1 MAGRVGLGPVFAF
14 EWLMTS
20 RRWQAYAMRSLTVLF
35 LLAAMTLVWFE
46 SDPSWRRSGQMS
58 IRQQAQVGQAF
69 FGTTAML
76 LLGLVGLSAPAAT
89 AGSICLDKARG
100 NLTLLFATDLSNTE
114 IVLGKLG
121 ARLVPVLGLIL
132 CAAPVLAIGTLFG
145 GIDPVGLIGSLLV
158 ILAVAIFGCSLAL
171 TLSIWGKKTHEVLM
185 MAYVFGI
192 LYLLA
197 APISLGLFEL
207 LPRNWRGSQLTL
219 FHELLRFNPVFLVL
233 SAVEPMPMM
242 RPVTF
247 QTNLA
252 FLCLGLTVS
261 ASLIGVSIW
270 RIRSV
275 VVGQL
280 GKVER
285 GRERRRS
292 LRARLAGA
300 IESDRFAR
308 MAPGTAGVSRKLRS
322 LWPSP
327 SLDHNP
333 VYWRECQRKQPTRM
347 DLISWGIYILFCG
360 GFSIYAIQLALSGQ
374 TWGMGLGVFV
384 NVVQVPLG
392 LLLLSVS
399 AATSLSEER
408 QRGSLDVLMVTP
420 MSTRSIVWG
429 KWRGAFRSVPPLL
442 ILPIGVALAQ
452 STSSGRFGAVALLA
466 ALILAYGA
474 AITSLGLALATWTSR
489 MGKAVGLTTGI
500 YVFLSIGWPFFAML
514 LFANW
519 AENTALGIAAAS
531 PFFGVGVYNALIADQ
546 GPPRA
551 FASQTFWVLFWTVAY
566 LGLTVGLLM
575 ATLQS
580 FNRCLGRMDDATE
593 GFGDDWEGERSPS
606 EDQRLNPGSAP
617 TSSVSPDSESLI
629 SRA

>member
-1 MAGRVGLGPVFAF
+1 MARRIGLGPVFAF

-20 RRWQAYAMRSLTVLF
+20 RRWQAYAMRSLTVLI

-46 SDPSWRRSGQMS
+46 SYAGRSGGRELS

-69 FGTTAML
+69 FGTTAMI
-76 LLGLVGLSAPAAT
+76 LLGLVGLAAPAAT

-114 IVLGKLG
+114 IVLGKLA

-171 TLSIWGKKTHEVLM
+171 ALSIWGRKTHEVLI
-185 MAYVFGI
+185 ATYVFGI
-192 LYLLA
+192 LYLMA

-207 LPRNWRGSQLTL
+207 VPRNWRWTQMNV
-219 FHELLRFNPVFLVL
+219 FEELLRFNPVFLVL
-233 SAVEPMPMM
+233 STIETPPIM

-247 QTNLA
+247 GTNVQ
-252 FLCLGLTVS
+252 FLGLGLAAS
-261 ASLIGVSIW
+261 AGLMGLSIW
-270 RIRSV
+270 RLRSV

-285 GRERRRS
+285 GGTRRRS
-292 LRARLAGA
+292 IRSHLTGA

-308 MAPGTAGVSRKLRS
+308 VAPGTARVSRWIRGA
-322 LWPSP
+322 WPAP
-327 SLDHNP
+327 SLDRNP
-333 VYWRECQRKQPTRM
+333 VYWRECQRKRPSRL
-347 DLISWGIYILFCG
+347 DLISWSIYILFCG
-360 GFSIYAIQLALSGQ
+360 GFSLSAIFLMLSGEN
-374 TWGMGLGVFV
+374 WGAGMGVFV

-408 QRGSLDVLMVTP
+408 QRGSLDVLLVTP

-429 KWRGAFRSVPPLL
+429 KWCGAFRSVPPLL
-442 ILPIGVALAQ
+442 ILPIGVALAL
-452 STSSGRFGAVALLA
+452 STESGHVWAVALLA

-474 AITSLGLALATWTSR
+474 AITSLGLALATWTNR
-489 MGKAVGLTTGI
+489 MGRAVGLTTGI
-500 YVFLSIGWPFFAML
+500 YVFVSIAWPFLAML
-514 LFANW
+514 LFGNR
-519 AENTALGIAAAS
+519 AENLGLGIASAS
-531 PFFGVGVYNALIADQ
+531 PFFGVGAYSALIADE
-546 GPPRA
+546 GPRSA
-551 FASQTFWVLFWTVAY
+551 FASQTFWVLFWTMAN
-566 LGLTVGLLM
+566 LGIAGGLLLV
-575 ATLQS
+575 TVQS
-580 FNRCLGRMDDATE
+580 FNPCLGRIDDPTE
-593 GFGDDWEGERSPS
+593 GFGGEL
-606 EDQRLNPGSAP
+606 EDEPIIPANPRAETGSAR
-617 TSSVSPDSESLI
+617 TIGVQHIADSVGPRE
-629 SRA
+629 